1 VRVRTLALEDFRGH
15 AAVQLPLGSG
25 ITAFVGPNGAGKTNL
40 LEAIHLA
47 ARGDSPRAH
56 DDGEIVRW
64 GAPLSRVTVSV
75 ERAEDERR
83 VELILFG
90 STDGRRRPRRYLL
103 DGAGK
108 RADDVLG
115 EIAVVAFFPEDVEL
129 LTEAPGAR
137 RRYLDA
143 MLGQLLRR
151 HRVAAREYARVIEQR
166 NALLRAL
173 RDGESTEVE
182 LAFWDG
188 ELCRLAA
195 LISSERLRA
204 VNQLV
209 APFREAA
216 TRFAGTDEVE
226 LAYAGQVEGTEPAE
240 REAAYRALLAEKREK
255 EMWQATTL
263 VGPHR
268 EDIAVTARGRALST
282 FASRGEQRST
292 VLALKIAEASWL
304 RDQRGEEP
312 IFLLDDVLS
321 ELDPRRRE
329 ALIEALPS
337 GAQVLLT
344 AALPAGLP
352 RTLGE
357 RATIVRV
364 PEDLRP

>member
-1 VRVRTLALEDFRGH
+1 MRVRALALEDFRGH
-15 AAVQLPLGSG
+15 AAVDLPLDAGV
-25 ITAFVGPNGAGKTNL
+25 TAFVGPNGAGKTNL

-56 DDGEIVRW
+56 DDAEMVRW
-64 GAPLSRVTVSV
+64 GAPLARMIVTV

-83 VELILFG
+83 VEIVLFG
-90 STDGRRRPRRYLL
+90 ASDGRRRPRRYLL

-143 MLGQLLRR
+143 MLGQVLRR
-151 HRVAAREYARVIEQR
+151 HRAAAREYARVIEQR

-195 LISSERLRA
+195 VISSERLRA
-204 VNQLV
+204 ITELIG
-209 APFREAA
+209 PFREAA

-226 LAYAGQVEGTEPAE
+226 LAYVGQVEGTEPAE
-240 REAAYRALLAEKREK
+240 REAAYRALLTEKRER

-282 FASRGEQRST
+282 FASRGEQRSA

-304 RDQRGEEP
+304 RDRRGEEP

-329 ALIEALPS
+329 ALVEALPS

-352 RTLGE
+352 RALSE
-357 RATIVRV
+357 RARIVRV
-364 PEDLRP
+364 PEDLHP